1 MREVLLAGLGRP
13 ERNGHGPEEH
23 TTIGDIV
30 ALARSVLAYL
40 AADFAADLNPDRA
53 SLPSRSLA

>member
-1 MREVLLAGLGRP
+1 MREVLLGGLGRP

-53 SLPSRSLA
+53 SPPSRSLA